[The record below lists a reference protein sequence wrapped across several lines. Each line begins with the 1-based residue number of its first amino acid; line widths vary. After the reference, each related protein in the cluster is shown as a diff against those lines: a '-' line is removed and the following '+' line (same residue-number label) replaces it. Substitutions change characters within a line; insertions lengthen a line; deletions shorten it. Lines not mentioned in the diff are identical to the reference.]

1 MPFLFRSQQNA
12 VEKDSFSVKIR
23 SNGTNKRKDFVKS
36 ETAKKKSDCVGL
48 SNILDSELCRRKP
61 AEGSHR

>member
-12 VEKDSFSVKIR
+12 VEKDSFSVKIQ

-36 ETAKKKSDCVGL
+36 ETAKKKSD
-48 SNILDSELCRRKP
+48 
-61 AEGSHR
+61 

>member
-36 ETAKKKSDCVGL
+36 ETAKKKSDCVAL
-48 SNILDSELCRRKP
+48 QYILDKRIKRYE
-61 AEGSHR
+61 E